1 MTETCTRNKAYII
14 RQPHHVAAVLFEV
27 VHGKTVSGKIV
38 SGKIVSGKTVSDK
51 TVPKKMSLIVLLL
64 DGSNSAGNQYG
75 LTSTMR
81 HEEKFF

>member
-1 MTETCTRNKAYII
+1 MKETCPRNKAYII

-27 VHGKTVSGKIV
+27 VHGKTVSGKT
-38 SGKIVSGKTVSDK
+38 VSGKTVSGK